1 MTVNKSAP
9 NNALLLENLTVL
21 VADCQATGCHPPTAH
36 LFEIG
41 WSTASAG
48 RPDGAL
54 ECDSVSFLLQL
65 PDGATIS
72 RAVERL
78 TGLDSSDLPA
88 GARTPDVYRQLEAAA
103 RSLPPVGRND
113 LCPTVI
119 HFARYEK
126 AFLRHLHRSCSP
138 NRAFPFDIICTH
150 EITRRLMPGLPRKGL
165 RAVAGFLGHSVPALK
180 RCAAHTA
187 ATATIWQNLVRLLA
201 QDAGIHTWD
210 ELHDWL
216 RTCPVPLSKRS
227 FPMPREARAAL
238 PDGPGIYRMLR
249 SNGDILYIGKA
260 ASLKQRVNSYF
271 QTRRRHAE
279 HTLEMLSQA
288 VGLEVTPTASALEAA
303 LLESGEI
310 KRLCPPYNKALQEG
324 RRQLVFGAKDFRSFL
339 PAPDTMHPVGP
350 LPGSKAFA
358 AVHDIGCL
366 LQQGEPTLDRLH
378 ETATENSLGIPPPY
392 APDPHCFVE
401 GLRLF
406 RHQHTGLPTAETIW
420 PALMRIGTRCWKD
433 ALETKEKGIEE
444 EGDTRLDP
452 EGQTDPSPF
461 EWTPAAVT
469 GAIESLLCRCAHLI
483 RRARWFVMLSE
494 STLAWSVADGAGNR
508 QNLVL
513 LRAAQVSARC
523 ELRGDHPLPLPPGI
537 AIAWRDRQR
546 HLDLVAYDRLRVLT
560 TEMRRILAE
569 ERTLRLRLGRKAVL
583 AEGQLRR
590 LLRWV

>member
-1 MTVNKSAP
+1 MKVSKPAT
-9 NNALLLENLTVL
+9 NNSVFLENLTVL
-21 VADCQATGCHPPTAH
+21 VVDCQATGSNPPTAN

-48 RPDGAL
+48 RPAGAVA
-54 ECDSVSFLLQL
+54 CDSVSFVLQL
-65 PDGATIS
+65 PDGAFIS

-78 TGLDSSDLPA
+78 TGVDSSDLSA
-88 GARTPDVYRQLEAAA
+88 GAHTPDVYRQLEAAA
-103 RSLPPVGRND
+103 RSLPPVGPNG

-119 HFARYEK
+119 HFARYETG
-126 AFLRHLHRSCSP
+126 FLRHLHRSYSP
-138 NRAFPFDIICTH
+138 NRVFPFDIICTH

-187 ATATIWQNLVRLLA
+187 ATAFIWQNLVRLLA

-216 RTCPVPLSKRS
+216 RTYPVPSSTRS
-227 FPMPREARAAL
+227 FPMPREARAVL
-238 PDGPGIYRMLR
+238 PDRPGIYRMLR
-249 SNGDILYIGKA
+249 ANGDILYIGKA

-271 QTRRRHAE
+271 QTCRRHAE

-310 KRLCPPYNKALQEG
+310 KRVCPPYNKALQEG
-324 RRQLVFGAKDFRSFL
+324 RRQLVFGAKDFRSFS
-339 PAPDTMHPVGP
+339 PIPDGTHHIGP

-358 AVHDIGCL
+358 AVHDIGSL
-366 LQQGEPTLDRLH
+366 LQQGVPKLDRLQ
-378 ETATENSLGIPPPY
+378 ETATENLLAIPPPQG
-392 APDPHCFVE
+392 PDPHCFIE

-406 RHQHTGLPTAETIW
+406 RHRHAGLPTAETIW
-420 PALMRIGTRCWKD
+420 PALMRIGTRCWKN
-433 ALETKEKGIEE
+433 ALETEE
-444 EGDTRLDP
+444 NKIDEDGDTRLDP
-452 EGQTDPSPF
+452 EGQTDPQPF
-461 EWTPAAVT
+461 EWTPEAVT
-469 GAIESLLCRCAHLI
+469 GAIESLLCRCAHMI
-483 RRARWFVMLSE
+483 RRARWFAMLSE
-494 STLAWSVADGAGNR
+494 CTLAWSVADGTGSR
-508 QNLVL
+508 QNLVI
-513 LRAAQVSARC
+513 LRAAQMSARC
-523 ELRGDHPLPLPPGI
+523 ELRGDDPLPLPPGV

-546 HLDLVAYDRLRVLT
+546 HLDLAAYDRLRVLT

-569 ERTLRLRLGRKAVL
+569 ERTLRLRLGRNAVL
-583 AEGQLRR
+583 GEGRLRR

>member
-1 MTVNKSAP
+1 MAS
-9 NNALLLENLTVL
+9 NNTNILENLTVL
-21 VADCQATGCHPPTAH
+21 VVDCQASGSHPPTAH

-41 WSTASAG
+41 WSTACAG

-65 PDGATIS
+65 PDGVSIS

-78 TGLDSSDLPA
+78 TGVDSSELAA
-88 GARTPDVYRQLEAAA
+88 GARAPDVYRQLEAAA
-103 RSLPPVGRND
+103 RSLPPLDRNG

-126 AFLRHLHRSCSP
+126 AFLRHLHRSYSP
-138 NRAFPFDIICTH
+138 NRVFPFDIICTH

-165 RAVAGFLGHSVPALK
+165 RAVAGFLGHPVPALK

-187 ATATIWQNLVRLLA
+187 ATAAIWQNLVRLLA

-210 ELHDWL
+210 ELHNWL
-216 RTCPVPLSKRS
+216 RTCPVPSPKRS
-227 FPMPREARAAL
+227 FPMPREARAVL
-238 PDGPGIYRMLR
+238 PDRPGIYRMLR
-249 SNGDILYIGKA
+249 VNGDILYIGKA

-271 QTRRRHAE
+271 QARRRHAE

-288 VGLEVTPTASALEAA
+288 VGVEVTPTASALEAA
-303 LLESGEI
+303 LLESCEI
-310 KRLCPPYNKALQEG
+310 KRVCPPYNKALQEG
-324 RRQLVFGAKDFRSFL
+324 RRQVVFGTKDFRSFS
-339 PAPDTMHPVGP
+339 PVPDGRHHIGP

-366 LQQGEPTLDRLH
+366 LQQGEPILDRLQ
-378 ETATENSLGIPPPY
+378 ETSTENLLGIPPPQ
-392 APDPHCFVE
+392 APEPQCFVE
-401 GLRLF
+401 GLRMF
-406 RHQHTGLPTAETIW
+406 RHQHTGLPAAETIW

-433 ALETKEKGIEE
+433 ALETKEKGIDEG
-444 EGDTRLDP
+444 GDTRPDP
-452 EGQTDPSPF
+452 EGQTDPPPF
-461 EWTPAAVT
+461 EWTPEAVS

-483 RRARWFVMLSE
+483 RRARWFALLSE
-494 STLAWSVADGAGNR
+494 STLAWSVADSDGAESR
-508 QNLVL
+508 QNLVI
-513 LRAAQVSARC
+513 LRAAQMSARS
-523 ELRGDHPLPLPPGI
+523 ELRGDDPLPRPPGG

-546 HLDLVAYDRLRVLT
+546 HLDLAAYDRLRVLT

-569 ERTLRLRLGRKAVL
+569 ERTLRLRLGRNAVL
-583 AEGQLRR
+583 GEGRLRR

>member
-1 MTVNKSAP
+1 VVL
-9 NNALLLENLTVL
+9 NNTNFLENLTVL
-21 VADCQATGCHPPTAH
+21 VVDCQATGGHPPTAH

-41 WSTASAG
+41 WSTACAG
-48 RPDGAL
+48 RPAGAVA
-54 ECDSVSFLLQL
+54 CDSVSFLLQL

-78 TGLDSSDLPA
+78 TGVDSSDLSA
-88 GARTPDVYRQLEAAA
+88 GARAPDVYRQLEAAA
-103 RSLPPVGRND
+103 RSLPPVGRKG

-126 AFLRHLHRSCSP
+126 AFLRYLHRSYSP
-138 NRAFPFDIICTH
+138 NRVFPFDIICTH
-150 EITRRLMPGLPRKGL
+150 DITRRLRPGLPRKGL

-180 RCAAHTA
+180 RCAAHSV

-303 LLESGEI
+303 LIESGEI
-310 KRLCPPYNKALQEG
+310 KRVCPPYNKALQEG
-324 RRQLVFGAKDFRSFL
+324 RRQLVFGAKDFRSFS
-339 PAPDTMHPVGP
+339 PVPDGRHQVGP

-366 LQQGEPTLDRLH
+366 LQQGIPTADRLQ
-378 ETATENSLGIPPPY
+378 ETATENLLGIPPPH
-392 APDPHCFVE
+392 APDPQCFVE

-406 RHQHTGLPTAETIW
+406 RHRHAGLPTADTIW
-420 PALMRIGTRCWKD
+420 PALMRIGTRRWKD
-433 ALETKEKGIEE
+433 ALETEKNRIDEDGE
-444 EGDTRLDP
+444 TRLDP
-452 EGQTDPSPF
+452 EGQTDPPPF
-461 EWTPAAVT
+461 EWTPEALT

-483 RRARWFVMLSE
+483 RRARWFAMLSE
-494 STLAWSVADGAGNR
+494 STLSWSAADGTGSR
-508 QNLVL
+508 QNLVI
-513 LRAAQVSARC
+513 LRAAQMRARC
-523 ELRGDHPLPLPPGI
+523 ELRGDNPLPRPPGV

-546 HLDLVAYDRLRVLT
+546 HLDLAAYDRLRVLT

-569 ERTLRLRLGRKAVL
+569 ERTLRLRLGRNVVL
-583 AEGQLRR
+583 EQGRLRR
-590 LLRWV
+590 LLKWV

>member
-1 MTVNKSAP
+1 
-9 NNALLLENLTVL
+9 
-21 VADCQATGCHPPTAH
+21 
-36 LFEIG
+36 
-41 WSTASAG
+41 
-48 RPDGAL
+48 
-54 ECDSVSFLLQL
+54 
-65 PDGATIS
+65 
-72 RAVERL
+72 VERL
-78 TGLDSSDLPA
+78 TGVDSSDLSA
-88 GARTPDVYRQLEAAA
+88 GARAPDVYEQLEAAA
-103 RSLPPVGRND
+103 LSLPPVGRNG

-126 AFLRHLHRSCSP
+126 AFLRHLYRSHSP
-138 NRAFPFDIICTH
+138 NRVFPFDIICTH

-165 RAVAGFLGHSVPALK
+165 RAVAGFMGHAVPALK
-180 RCAAHTA
+180 RCEAHIA
-187 ATATIWQNLVRLLA
+187 ATAFIWQNLVRLLA
-201 QDAGIHTWD
+201 QDAGIHAWD

-216 RTCPVPLSKRS
+216 RTCPVPSPKRS

-238 PDGPGIYRMLR
+238 PDRPGIYRMLR

-271 QTRRRHAE
+271 QTCRRHAE

-310 KRLCPPYNKALQEG
+310 KRVCPPYNKALQEG
-324 RRQLVFGAKDFRSFL
+324 RRQLVYGAKDFRSFS
-339 PAPDTMHPVGP
+339 PIPDGAHRVGP

-366 LQQGEPTLDRLH
+366 LQQGIRAPERLQ
-378 ETATENSLGIPPPY
+378 ETAMENLLGIPPPH

-406 RHQHTGLPTAETIW
+406 RHQHTGLSTAETIW

-433 ALETKEKGIEE
+433 ALEKEEKEIDED
-444 EGDTRLDP
+444 GDTRLDP
-452 EGQTDPSPF
+452 EGQAGPPPF
-461 EWTPAAVT
+461 EWTPEAVT
-469 GAIESLLCRCAHLI
+469 GVIGSLLCRCAHLI
-483 RRARWFVMLSE
+483 RRARWFAMLSE
-494 STLAWSVADGAGNR
+494 STLAWSVADGAGRR
-508 QNLVL
+508 QHLL
-513 LRAAQVSARC
+513 ILRAAQMSAQC
-523 ELRGDHPLPLPPGI
+523 ELRSDDPLPPPPGA

-546 HLDLVAYDRLRVLT
+546 HLDLAAYDRLRVLT

-569 ERTLRLRLGRKAVL
+569 ERVLRLRLGRNAML
-583 AEGQLRR
+583 GESRLRR

>member
-1 MTVNKSAP
+1 VVS
-9 NNALLLENLTVL
+9 NNSNFLENLTVL
-21 VADCQATGCHPPTAH
+21 VVDCQASGSRPPTAH

-41 WSTASAG
+41 WSTASAC
-48 RPDGAL
+48 RLDGAR

-65 PDGATIS
+65 PDGVSIS

-78 TGLDSSDLPA
+78 TGVDSSELSA
-88 GARTPDVYRQLEAAA
+88 GARAPDVYRQLEVAA
-103 RSLPPVGRND
+103 RSLPPVGRCG

-126 AFLRHLHRSCSP
+126 AFLRNLHRSYSP
-138 NRAFPFDIICTH
+138 DRLFPFDIICTH
-150 EITRRLMPGLPRKGL
+150 DITRRLIPGLPRKGL
-165 RAVAGFLGHSVPALK
+165 RAVAGFLGHPVPSLK

-187 ATATIWQNLVRLLA
+187 ATAFIWQHLVRLLA

-210 ELHDWL
+210 ELRNWL
-216 RTCPVPLSKRS
+216 RTCPVPPPTRS

-288 VGLEVTPTASALEAA
+288 VGVEVTPTASALEAA

-310 KRLCPPYNKALQEG
+310 KRVCPPYNKALQEG
-324 RRQLVFGAKDFRSFL
+324 RRQLVFATKDFRSFS
-339 PAPDTMHPVGP
+339 PVPDGRHLLGP
-350 LPGSKAFA
+350 LPGSQAFA

-366 LQQGEPTLDRLH
+366 LQQGEPTLDRLQ
-378 ETATENSLGIPPPY
+378 ENSTENLLAIPSPL
-392 APDPHCFVE
+392 APDPQCFVE
-401 GLRLF
+401 GLRVF
-406 RHQHTGLPTAETIW
+406 RHRHTGLLAAETIW

-433 ALETKEKGIEE
+433 ALETKEKRIDED
-444 EGDTRLDP
+444 GDTRLDS
-452 EGQTDPSPF
+452 EGQTDPPPF
-461 EWTPAAVT
+461 EWTPEAVS

-483 RRARWFVMLSE
+483 RRARWFAMLSE
-494 STLAWSVADGAGNR
+494 STLAWSVADGGESR
-508 QNLVL
+508 QNLVI
-513 LRAAQVSARC
+513 LRAAQIKMRS
-523 ELRGDHPLPLPPGI
+523 ELRGDDPLPLPPGG

-546 HLDLVAYDRLRVLT
+546 HLDLAAYDRLRVLT

-569 ERTLRLRLGRKAVL
+569 ERSLRLRVGCNAVL
-583 AEGQLRR
+583 GESQLRR
-590 LLRWV
+590 LLKWV

>member
-1 MTVNKSAP
+1 VDS
-9 NNALLLENLTVL
+9 NNTNFLENLTVL
-21 VADCQATGCHPPTAH
+21 VADCQAIGSHPPTAH
-36 LFEIG
+36 LFEVG

-48 RPDGAL
+48 RPAGAVA
-54 ECDSVSFLLQL
+54 CDSVSFLLQL
-65 PDGATIS
+65 PDGVSIS

-78 TGLDSSDLPA
+78 TGIDSSDLSA
-88 GARTPDVYRQLEAAA
+88 GARTPEVYRQLEAAA
-103 RSLPPVGRND
+103 RSLLPVGRNG

-126 AFLRHLHRSCSP
+126 AFLRHLHRSHSP
-138 NRAFPFDIICTH
+138 SRAFPFDIICTH
-150 EITRRLMPGLPRKGL
+150 DITRRLMPGLPRKGL
-165 RAVAGFLGHSVPALK
+165 RAVAGFLGHPVPALK

-187 ATATIWQNLVRLLA
+187 ATAFIWQNLVRLLA
-201 QDAGIHTWD
+201 QDAGIQTWD

-216 RTCPVPLSKRS
+216 RTCPVPSAKRS

-238 PDGPGIYRMLR
+238 PAGPGIYRMLR

-271 QTRRRHAE
+271 QTCRRHAE

-310 KRLCPPYNKALQEG
+310 KRVCPPYNKALQEG
-324 RRQLVFGAKDFRSFL
+324 RRQLVFGAKDFRSFS
-339 PAPDTMHPVGP
+339 PVPDGTHCVGP

-358 AVHDIGCL
+358 AVHEIGSL
-366 LQQGEPTLDRLH
+366 VQQGIPTAERLQ
-378 ETATENSLGIPPPY
+378 ETVNENLLGIPSPQ

-406 RHQHTGLPTAETIW
+406 RHRHTGLPTAETIW
-420 PALMRIGTRCWKD
+420 TALMRIGTRCWKD
-433 ALETKEKGIEE
+433 ALETEE
-444 EGDTRLDP
+444 NKIDEDGDTRLDP
-452 EGQTDPSPF
+452 DGQTDPQPF
-461 EWTPAAVT
+461 EWTPEAVT

-483 RRARWFVMLSE
+483 RRARWFAMLTE
-494 STLAWSVADGAGNR
+494 TTLAWSVADGTGSR
-508 QNLVL
+508 QNVVI
-513 LRAAQVSARC
+513 LRAAQASARC
-523 ELRGDHPLPLPPGI
+523 ELRGDESLPVPPGA

-546 HLDLVAYDRLRVLT
+546 HLDLAAYDRLRVLT
-560 TEMRRILAE
+560 TEMRRISAE
-569 ERTLRLRLGRKAVL
+569 KRTLRLRLGRNVVL
-583 AEGQLRR
+583 GEGRLRR

>member
-1 MTVNKSAP
+1 VASNKT
-9 NNALLLENLTVL
+9 NFLENLTVL
-21 VADCQATGCHPPTAH
+21 VVDCQANGSHPPTAH

-48 RPDGAL
+48 RPDGVL

-65 PDGATIS
+65 PDGVSIS

-78 TGLDSSDLPA
+78 TGVDSSDLSA
-88 GARTPDVYRQLEAAA
+88 GARARDVYRQLEASAC
-103 RSLPPVGRND
+103 SLPPVDRSG

-126 AFLRHLHRSCSP
+126 AFLRHLHRSYSP
-138 NRAFPFDIICTH
+138 DRLFPFDIICTH

-165 RAVAGFLGHSVPALK
+165 RAVAGFLGRPVPALK

-187 ATATIWQNLVRLLA
+187 ATAAIWQNLVHRLS

-210 ELHDWL
+210 ELHSWL
-216 RTCPVPLSKRS
+216 RTCPVPSPTRS
-227 FPMPREARAAL
+227 FPMPREARTAL

-288 VGLEVTPTASALEAA
+288 VGVEVTPTASALEAA

-310 KRLCPPYNKALQEG
+310 KRVCPPYNKALQEG
-324 RRQLVFGAKDFRSFL
+324 RRQVVFGTKDFRSFS
-339 PAPDTMHPVGP
+339 PVPDGRHHVGP
-350 LPGSKAFA
+350 LPGIKRFA
-358 AVHDIGCL
+358 AVRAIGSL
-366 LQQGEPTLDRLH
+366 LQQGEPMLDRLQ
-378 ETATENSLGIPPPY
+378 ETATENLLGIPPPQ
-392 APDPHCFVE
+392 APDPQCFIE

-406 RHQHTGLPTAETIW
+406 QQQHTGLPAAETIW
-420 PALMRIGTRCWKD
+420 PALMHIGTRCWKD
-433 ALETKEKGIEE
+433 ALETKEKRIDED
-444 EGDTRLDP
+444 GDTRLDP
-452 EGQTDPSPF
+452 EGQTDPPSF
-461 EWTPAAVT
+461 EWTPEAVC

-483 RRARWFVMLSE
+483 RRARWFTLLSDC
-494 STLAWSVADGAGNR
+494 TLAWSVADSDGAVNR
-508 QNLVL
+508 QNLVI
-513 LRAAQVSARC
+513 LRAAQMSTRC
-523 ELRGDHPLPLPPGI
+523 ELRGEDPLPRPPGV

-546 HLDLVAYDRLRVLT
+546 HLDLAAYDRLRVLT

-569 ERTLRLRLGRKAVL
+569 ERTLRLRLGRNAMLGV
-583 AEGQLRR
+583 AQLRR
-590 LLRWV
+590 LLKWV

>member
-1 MTVNKSAP
+1 MAS
-9 NNALLLENLTVL
+9 NNTNFLENLPVL
-21 VADCQATGCHPPTAH
+21 VVDCQASGSHPPTAH

-41 WSTASAG
+41 WSTACAS
-48 RPDGAL
+48 RPDDAL

-65 PDGATIS
+65 PEGVSIS

-78 TGLDSSDLPA
+78 TGVDSSDLSA
-88 GARTPDVYRQLEAAA
+88 GARAPDVYRQLEAAA
-103 RSLPPVGRND
+103 RGLAPVGRNG

-126 AFLRHLHRSCSP
+126 AFLRHLHRSYSP
-138 NRAFPFDIICTH
+138 DPVFPFDIICSH

-165 RAVAGFLGHSVPALK
+165 RAVAGFLGHPVPALK
-180 RCAAHTA
+180 RCSAHTA
-187 ATATIWQNLVRLLA
+187 ATAAIWQNLVRLLS
-201 QDAGIHTWD
+201 QDAGIHTWI
-210 ELHDWL
+210 ELRNWL
-216 RTCPVPLSKRS
+216 RTCPVPSPKRS

-238 PDGPGIYRMLR
+238 PDRPGIYRMLR

-303 LLESGEI
+303 LIESGEI
-310 KRLCPPYNKALQEG
+310 KRVCPPYNKALQEG
-324 RRQLVFGAKDFRSFL
+324 RRQLVFGAKNFRSFL
-339 PAPDTMHPVGP
+339 PVPDGRHQVGP

-366 LQQGEPTLDRLH
+366 LQQGEPMLDRLQ
-378 ETATENSLGIPPPY
+378 EISTENLLGIPPPQ
-392 APDPHCFVE
+392 APDPPCFIE
-401 GLRLF
+401 GLRMF
-406 RHQHTGLPTAETIW
+406 RHQHTGLPAAETIW

-433 ALETKEKGIEE
+433 ALETKEKGIDED
-444 EGDTRLDP
+444 GDTRPDP
-452 EGQTDPSPF
+452 EGQIDPPPF
-461 EWTPAAVT
+461 EWTPEAVT

-483 RRARWFVMLSE
+483 RRARWFAILSE
-494 STLAWSVADGAGNR
+494 STLAWSVADGTGSR
-508 QNLVL
+508 QNLL
-513 LRAAQVSARC
+513 ILRAAQMSARC
-523 ELRGDHPLPLPPGI
+523 ELRGDDPLPRPPGV

-546 HLDLVAYDRLRVLT
+546 HLDLAAYDRLRVLT

-569 ERTLRLRLGRKAVL
+569 ERTLRLRLGRNAVL
-583 AEGQLRR
+583 DECRLRR
-590 LLRWV
+590 LLKWV